1 MNAPPP
7 PFAPPGTGRAASPL
21 GNPLPGAGRV
31 SFGQAAASSTSM
43 KWAALHDAAA
53 AVAALAGLEPE
64 RNSPAIRNFP
74 AVIKDAAGWRKELAE
89 KGIDDLAAIMEPGIA
104 ALLSVNAR
112 GADATA
118 PALALW
124 REFHAARAALLALA
138 PATGEMGPRRSA

>member
-1 MNAPPP
+1 
-7 PFAPPGTGRAASPL
+7 
-21 GNPLPGAGRV
+21 
-31 SFGQAAASSTSM
+31 M

-53 AVAALAGLEPE
+53 AVAALAGLEAE

-74 AVIKDAAGWRKELAE
+74 ALIKDAVGWRKELAE

-138 PATGEMGPRRSA
+138 PPSGDLGPRRSA

>member
-7 PFAPPGTGRAASPL
+7 PFAPPGKSRPA
-21 GNPLPGAGRV
+21 NPLPGAGRV

-64 RNSPAIRNFP
+64 RNPPTIRNFP
-74 AVIKDAAGWRKELAE
+74 AVIKDAAGWRRELAE

-124 REFHAARAALLALA
+124 REFHAARAALLVLA
-138 PATGEMGPRRSA
+138 PAAGEMGPRRSA